1 MSLISRKDWST
12 LASSTASW
20 QASSPTSGMREA
32 AGPSGGSLRST
43 IRRRSNSTSS
53 TTSFSFQRKVIPS
66 LMLTRVR
73 GMEDIRH
80 GDQLMEWGFVSN
92 RLLYSTCPGAMTFS
106 PPTLSPQAERW
117 LFRRRREVGWR
128 SGVRLKSAFILHLPR
143 CDDFLAPDAQPAGRT
158 MTIQAPKGSGVE
170 EWGSSQI
177 GFYTPPAQV
186 RWLSHPPTLSPQA
199 ERWLFRCR
207 REVGVED
214 VAFRWPYTKREIQAK

>member
-1 MSLISRKDWST
+1 
-12 LASSTASW
+12 
-20 QASSPTSGMREA
+20 MREA

-106 PPTLSPQAERW
+106 PP
-117 LFRRRREVGWR
+117 
-128 SGVRLKSAFILHLPR
+128 
-143 CDDFLAPDAQPAGRT
+143 DAQPAGRT
-158 MTIQAPKGSGVE
+158 MTIQVPKGSGGGGRRFQVALHQE
-170 EWGSSQI
+170 GDPSEI
-177 GFYTPPAQV
+177 GRYYRKNNLKYITYPHQYI
-186 RWLSHPPTLSPQA
+186 S
-199 ERWLFRCR
+199 
-207 REVGVED
+207 
-214 VAFRWPYTKREIQAK
+214 

>member
-143 CDDFLAPDAQPAGRT
+143 CDDFLTPRRSARRQNDDYSGAEGKWGWRTSLSGGPTPRGRSKRNRA
-158 MTIQAPKGSGVE
+158 I
-170 EWGSSQI
+170 
-177 GFYTPPAQV
+177 
-186 RWLSHPPTLSPQA
+186 LS
-199 ERWLFRCR
+199 
-207 REVGVED
+207 
-214 VAFRWPYTKREIQAK
+214 KK

>member
-80 GDQLMEWGFVSN
+80 GDQLMEWGSF
-92 RLLYSTCPGAMTFS
+92 
-106 PPTLSPQAERW
+106 
-117 LFRRRREVGWR
+117 
-128 SGVRLKSAFILHLPR
+128 
-143 CDDFLAPDAQPAGRT
+143 
-158 MTIQAPKGSGVE
+158 
-170 EWGSSQI
+170 QI

-186 RWLSHPPTLSPQA
+186 RWLSRPRRSARRQNDDYSGA
-199 ERWLFRCR
+199 EGKWDGGR
-207 REVGVED
+207 RFQ
-214 VAFRWPYTKREIQAK
+214 VALHQEGDPSEIGRYYRKNNLKYITYPYQYIS